1 MAVVLIFKE
10 HCIKMRILVQ
20 KKLKGSSKEF
30 IFADSIEIKKT
41 NNMKGPKQISIIY
54 QKLFEYAQK
63 DVWQQGKL

>member
-1 MAVVLIFKE
+1 MTVVLIFKD

-41 NNMKGPKQISIIY
+41 KQYERS
-54 QKLFEYAQK
+54 KTN
-63 DVWQQGKL
+63 